1 MSNTTFTTKM
11 QGKVGSRGWAIAL
24 GLGAIVLAT
33 ILLIVY
39 LDRYRARV
47 SGRNAPTQVLVSNRT
62 ITAGTPG
69 TLVASQGMYTATTL
83 PKKDVEAGAIADP
96 QFLTGRAAAIDIFPG
111 QQITDA
117 DFAASTST
125 TVDSQI
131 TGPQRAIS
139 VSIDPIHGS
148 LSPGQGG
155 RRRRH
160 LRRHDPPRPGSTA
173 EEQIIKLFRPA
184 TRVLAVPGPEG
195 GNLILRVTAQDA
207 ADFAFAADTMRLWFV
222 SARLPARRRLRRTR
236 RPRKPCFVGPEE
248 GSPHVPSRLVKAV
261 LSVEPGV
268 DVEQVQESL
277 PDDPDF
283 SVVAIATNAD
293 ETLRHLDESS
303 VDVLLVAC
311 AGYSDRALLLLDA
324 VARQA
329 PSLNVMVLGHGSPNG
344 FLRRA
349 FEAGADDIVMLPAT
363 PDQIRFEIHKLI
375 ARKHGA
381 DHEVVPVDS
390 RLVCVLGP
398 KGGTGKTLTA
408 TNLAVSLS
416 QRGQR
421 VALVDLDLQFGDVA
435 LCLGLPP
442 ERTVYDLAQSPGA
455 LDYDKLDAFLA
466 HHSSGVRTLIAPR
479 RPDQASAVGAE
490 LLREV
495 YSILRATFD
504 WVIVDTPPGF
514 TAEVITSIDSSTD
527 VVMVGMLDSLSLKNT
542 KLGLETLELMKYDPD
557 RVYLLLNRAHS
568 RVGIS
573 QSDVEAVLGR
583 TPDVFIPSDREI
595 PRTVNEGIPIVV
607 ARPQSEPAEAFG
619 RLSELLSGPVVAEEP
634 VAVAAANSGS
644 KRRLFGRKA

>member
-1 MSNTTFTTKM
+1 
-11 QGKVGSRGWAIAL
+11 V
-24 GLGAIVLAT
+24 
-33 ILLIVY
+33 
-39 LDRYRARV
+39 
-47 SGRNAPTQVLVSNRT
+47 PNR
-62 ITAGTPG
+62 P
-69 TLVASQGMYTATTL
+69 
-83 PKKDVEAGAIADP
+83 
-96 QFLTGRAAAIDIFPG
+96 
-111 QQITDA
+111 
-117 DFAASTST
+117 
-125 TVDSQI
+125 
-131 TGPQRAIS
+131 
-139 VSIDPIHGS
+139 
-148 LSPGQGG
+148 
-155 RRRRH
+155 
-160 LRRHDPPRPGSTA
+160 
-173 EEQIIKLFRPA
+173 
-184 TRVLAVPGPEG
+184 
-195 GNLILRVTAQDA
+195 
-207 ADFAFAADTMRLWFV
+207 
-222 SARLPARRRLRRTR
+222 
-236 RPRKPCFVGPEE
+236 
-248 GSPHVPSRLVKAV
+248 VKA
-261 LSVEPGV
+261 LLTIEPGV
-268 DVEQVQESL
+268 DAEQVKESL

-283 SVVAIATNAD
+283 NIVAVANDTD
-293 ETLRHLDESS
+293 DTMRWLGESA

-311 AGYSDRALLLLDA
+311 AGYSDRALVLLDN
-324 VARQA
+324 VARHS
-329 PSLNVMVLGHGSPNG
+329 PDLHVMVLGHGSPNG

-349 FEAGADDIVMLPAT
+349 FEAGADDIVMLPASR
-363 PDQIRFEIHKLI
+363 DQVRFEIQKLI
-375 ARKHGA
+375 ARKQGA
-381 DHEVVPVDS
+381 EAVASPNDDS

-408 TNLAVSLS
+408 TNLAVSLA
-416 QRGQR
+416 QRGQK

-466 HHSSGVRTLIAPR
+466 MHSSGVRTLIAPR

-495 YSILRATFD
+495 YAIVRNSFD
-504 WVIVDTPPGF
+504 WVVVDTPPGF

-557 RVYLLLNRAHS
+557 RIYLLLNRAHS

-619 RLSELLSGPVVAEEP
+619 RLADLLAGPPTVEEP
-634 VAVAAANSGS
+634 VAVATGGGS

>member
-1 MSNTTFTTKM
+1 
-11 QGKVGSRGWAIAL
+11 
-24 GLGAIVLAT
+24 
-33 ILLIVY
+33 
-39 LDRYRARV
+39 
-47 SGRNAPTQVLVSNRT
+47 
-62 ITAGTPG
+62 
-69 TLVASQGMYTATTL
+69 
-83 PKKDVEAGAIADP
+83 
-96 QFLTGRAAAIDIFPG
+96 
-111 QQITDA
+111 
-117 DFAASTST
+117 
-125 TVDSQI
+125 
-131 TGPQRAIS
+131 
-139 VSIDPIHGS
+139 
-148 LSPGQGG
+148 
-155 RRRRH
+155 
-160 LRRHDPPRPGSTA
+160 
-173 EEQIIKLFRPA
+173 
-184 TRVLAVPGPEG
+184 
-195 GNLILRVTAQDA
+195 
-207 ADFAFAADTMRLWFV
+207 
-222 SARLPARRRLRRTR
+222 
-236 RPRKPCFVGPEE
+236 
-248 GSPHVPSRLVKAV
+248 VPSRLVKA
-261 LSVEPGV
+261 LLAVEPGV
-268 DVEQVQESL
+268 DMEQVQESL

-283 SVVAIATNAD
+283 SVVAVATNAD
-293 ETLRHLDESS
+293 DTLRHLGETPIDI
-303 VDVLLVAC
+303 LLVAC

-324 VARQA
+324 VGREA
-329 PSLNVMVLGHGSPNG
+329 PGLNVMVLGHGSPNG

-375 ARKHGA
+375 ARKSGG
-381 DHEVVPVDS
+381 DRDVTPVES

-466 HHSSGVRTLIAPR
+466 QHSSGVRTLIAPR

-495 YSILRATFD
+495 YSILRNTFD
-504 WVIVDTPPGF
+504 WVVVDTPPGF

-619 RLSELLSGPVVAEEP
+619 RLADLLSGPSTAEEP
-634 VAVAAANSGS
+634 VAVAAASGGS
-644 KRRLFGRKA
+644 RRRLFGRKA